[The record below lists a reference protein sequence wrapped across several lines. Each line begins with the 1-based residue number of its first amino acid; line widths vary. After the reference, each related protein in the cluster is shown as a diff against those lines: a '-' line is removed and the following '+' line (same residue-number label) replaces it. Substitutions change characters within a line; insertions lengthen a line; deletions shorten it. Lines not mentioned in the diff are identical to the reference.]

1 MEVVKQVAL
10 PRERQLNRPTAAVRP
25 EQVAA
30 LTSLLGRAFVQD
42 PLLHYLEPNEKWRN
56 RLTPVLYRAV
66 LRYCLR
72 YGQAD
77 VTTDGHAVACWLLP
91 RHCQPSLWR
100 ELRSGMWAL
109 PFKGR
114 TQALRRLLQFDAAAK
129 ALRMQHA
136 GSEHWYLWTLAVDPA
151 HQRKGNASA
160 LLKTVL
166 TRADRSGEICYLE
179 TQNPANVALYE
190 RFGFQLKGTA
200 DFADGVR
207 IHAMRREPQ
216 VQQTAAR
223 RASL

>member
-10 PRERQLNRPTAAVRP
+10 PRERQQQRLTSAARP
-25 EQVAA
+25 EQLPA
-30 LTSLLGRAFVQD
+30 LTELLGRAFIND
-42 PLLHYLEPNEKWRN
+42 PLLRYLEPNDKWRQ

-66 LRYCLR
+66 LRYCQR

-77 VTTDGHAVACWLLP
+77 VTSDGHAVACWLLP
-91 RHCQPSLWR
+91 RHCLPSLWR

-129 ALRMQHA
+129 ALRLQHA
-136 GSEHWYLWTLAVDPA
+136 GSEHWYLWTLAVDPT

-200 DFADGVR
+200 DLADGVR

-216 VQQTAAR
+216 LQQTAAR

>member
-10 PRERQLNRPTAAVRP
+10 PRERQQQRLTSAARP
-25 EQVAA
+25 EQLPA
-30 LTSLLGRAFVQD
+30 LTALLGRAFIND
-42 PLLHYLEPNEKWRN
+42 PLLRYLEPNDKWRQ
-56 RLTPVLYRAV
+56 RLAPVLYRAV

-77 VTTDGHAVACWLLP
+77 FTSDGHAVACWLLP
-91 RHCQPSLWR
+91 RHCLPSLWR

-129 ALRMQHA
+129 ALRLQHA
-136 GSEHWYLWTLAVDPA
+136 GSEHWYLWSLAVDPA
-151 HQRKGNASA
+151 HQRKGHASA

-166 TRADRSGEICYLE
+166 TRADRSGEMCYLE
-179 TQNPANVALYE
+179 TQNPANVAFYE
-190 RFGFQLKGTA
+190 RFGFQLKGAT
-200 DFADGVR
+200 DLADGVR

-216 VQQTAAR
+216 LQQTAAR